1 MQTHEAASRWWLD
14 PATVQGLVHGV
25 FEGGGAKGVLY
36 VGALEGVLSRGLWF
50 SAVAGSSAGAITAA
64 MIAAGLRPEDMRARM
79 NEGLQAMALPAT
91 VNAYRRL
98 RKASGFLN
106 HAAVRTWLT
115 CVLRTQVQKLAAAP
129 ENEGPTFAELF
140 DLTGIEL
147 HVVAVDLSGR
157 RVMVFNRT
165 LTPLADVA
173 DAVMASATIPIAFEP
188 LIFMT
193 DSVRPAADAPTT
205 GKPEATF
212 ASRLIADGGIA
223 SNFPSFVFRDEGFRA
238 YAGLASVPDTT
249 PIVGFLLDESPA
261 DSKDLREVYRSGRFA
276 ATINDI
282 AEEVSSGAAVPAFR
296 RRRTVEHKIGH
307 AIRLGLGWLLYV
319 LEYAMLTPVRLV
331 TTSVENRTVWNWPN
345 PTNRHASLWL
355 AALRSSVSTS
365 SLPLFFGAAAF
376 TIIFWTGFIRI
387 ATWLLSLLGD
397 YEFDGLSKILGF
409 IVGLLFSLSALVLAA
424 WMFLLGIGTFVLLR
438 VAYPILGRFGRPL
451 IQTFLQ
457 TPAESPWAGYG
468 KNETLVRIKVPS
480 GMTTLG
486 IGPGVDLQMALQDAQ
501 DVTHARLGKIS
512 ATSGAG

>member
-79 NEGLQAMALPAT
+79 NKGLQAMALPAT
-91 VNAYRRL
+91 LNAYRRL
-98 RKASGFLN
+98 RRASGFLN
-106 HAAVRTWLT
+106 HAAVRKWLT
-115 CVLRTQVQKLAAAP
+115 CVLRTQVQKLGAAP
-129 ENEGPTFAELF
+129 ANEGPTFAELF

-147 HVVAVDLSGR
+147 HVVAVDLSVR

-173 DAVMASATIPIAFEP
+173 DAVMASATIPTAFEP
-188 LIFMT
+188 LIFIT
-193 DSVRPAADAPTT
+193 DLDRSAADAPTT
-205 GKPEATF
+205 GTPKATF

-249 PIVGFLLDESPA
+249 PVVGFLLDESLA
-261 DSKDLREVYRSGRFA
+261 DSKDLREAYRSGRFA
-276 ATINDI
+276 ATINEI

-296 RRRTVEHKIGH
+296 SRRTERKTGH
-307 AIRLGLGWLLYV
+307 AIRLGLGWLLFV

-331 TTSVENRTVWNWPN
+331 TASVETRTVWNWPN

-355 AALRSSVSTS
+355 TALRSSVSTS
-365 SLPLFFGAAAF
+365 AFPVFCGGAAF

-387 ATWLLSLLGD
+387 ATWLLSPLGH
-397 YEFDGLSKILGF
+397 YEFDGLSTILGF
-409 IVGLLFSLSALVLAA
+409 IVGLLLSLSALVLAA

-468 KNETLVRIKVPS
+468 KNETLVRIKVPP

-486 IGPGVDLQMALQDAQ
+486 IGPGVDLQRALQDAQ
-501 DVTHARLGKIS
+501 EVTHARLGKLS